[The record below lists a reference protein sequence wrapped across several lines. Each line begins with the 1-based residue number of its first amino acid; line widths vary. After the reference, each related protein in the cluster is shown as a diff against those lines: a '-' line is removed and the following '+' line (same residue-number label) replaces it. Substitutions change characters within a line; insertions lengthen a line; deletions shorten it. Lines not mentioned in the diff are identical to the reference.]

1 VNKNKYVMIFIV
13 LSMVLVGCSKNYMT
27 SIYNDNEKIS
37 SNTNSFNLD
46 VDKQSIDGQEFKG
59 VIKKIEGMDTIWTY
73 ESDKDIELDMT
84 YLLNVVS
91 GKLKLV
97 LISPD
102 SSVTT
107 LIERNKESEV
117 VDYATN
123 TLQIKKGLNRI
134 KMVAN
139 KNTNIE
145 FNIIIPNGEFKELGM

>member
-1 VNKNKYVMIFIV
+1 MNKNKYVMIFIV

-107 LIERNKESEV
+107 LIERSKESEV

>member
-1 VNKNKYVMIFIV
+1 MNKNKYVMIFIV

-107 LIERNKESEV
+107 LIERSKESEI

-123 TLQIKKGLNRI
+123 TLQIKKGLNGI

-139 KNTNIE
+139 KNTRIE
-145 FNIIIPNGEFKELGM
+145 FDIIIPNGEFKELGM

>member
-1 VNKNKYVMIFIV
+1 MNKNKYIMIFIV
-13 LSMVLVGCSKNYMT
+13 LSMVLVGCSKNYMA

-37 SNTNSFNLD
+37 SDANSFNLD
-46 VDKQSIDGQEFKG
+46 VDKQSIDGQNFKG

-73 ESDKDIELDMT
+73 ESDKDMELDMT

-107 LIERNKESEV
+107 LIERSKESEV

-134 KMVAN
+134 KIVAN
-139 KNTNIE
+139 KNTSIE
-145 FNIIIPNGEFKELGM
+145 FNIIIPNGQFNELGM

>member
-1 VNKNKYVMIFIV
+1 MNKNKYVMIFIV
-13 LSMVLVGCSKNYMT
+13 LSMVLVGCSKNYMA

-37 SNTNSFNLD
+37 SDANSFNLD
-46 VDKQSIDGQEFKG
+46 VDKQSIDGQKFKG

-73 ESDKDIELDMT
+73 ESDKDMELDMT

-107 LIERNKESEV
+107 LIERSKESEV

-134 KMVAN
+134 KIVAN
-139 KNTNIE
+139 KNTSIE

>member
-1 VNKNKYVMIFIV
+1 MNKNKYVMIFIV
-13 LSMVLVGCSKNYMT
+13 LSMVLVGCSKNYMA

-37 SNTNSFNLD
+37 SDANSFNLD
-46 VDKQSIDGQEFKG
+46 VDKQSIDGQKSKG

-73 ESDKDIELDMT
+73 ESDKDMELDMT

-107 LIERNKESEV
+107 LIERSKESEV

-134 KMVAN
+134 KIVAN
-139 KNTNIE
+139 KNTSIE
-145 FNIIIPNGEFKELGM
+145 FNIIIPNGQFNELGM

>member
-1 VNKNKYVMIFIV
+1 MNKNKYIMIFIV
-13 LSMVLVGCSKNYMT
+13 LSMVLVGCSKNYMA

-37 SNTNSFNLD
+37 SDANSFNLD
-46 VDKQSIDGQEFKG
+46 VDKQSIDGKKSKG

-73 ESDKDIELDMT
+73 ESDKDMELDMT

-107 LIERNKESEV
+107 LIERSKESEV

-134 KMVAN
+134 KIVAN
-139 KNTNIE
+139 KNTSIE
-145 FNIIIPNGEFKELGM
+145 FNIIIPNGQFNELGM

>member
-1 VNKNKYVMIFIV
+1 MNKNKYVMIFIV
-13 LSMVLVGCSKNYMT
+13 LSIVLVGCSKNHID
-27 SIYNDNEKIS
+27 SVYNDNEKIS

-73 ESDKDIELDMT
+73 ESNKDMELDMT
-84 YLLNVVS
+84 YLLNVAS

-102 SSVTT
+102 NSVTT
-107 LIERNKESEV
+107 LIERSKESEV
-117 VDYATN
+117 VDCATN

-134 KMVAN
+134 KLVAN
-139 KNTNIE
+139 KNTRIE

>member
-1 VNKNKYVMIFIV
+1 MNKNKYVMIFIV
-13 LSMVLVGCSKNYMT
+13 LSMVLVGCSKNYMA

-37 SNTNSFNLD
+37 SDANSFNLD
-46 VDKQSIDGQEFKG
+46 VDKQSIDGQKSKG

-107 LIERNKESEV
+107 LIERSKESEV

-134 KMVAN
+134 KIVAN
-139 KNTNIE
+139 KNTSIE
-145 FNIIIPNGEFKELGM
+145 FNIIIPNGQFNELGM

>member
-1 VNKNKYVMIFIV
+1 MNKNKYVMIFIV
-13 LSMVLVGCSKNYMT
+13 LSMVLVGCSKNYIT
-27 SIYNDNEKIS
+27 YIYNDNEKIS

-134 KMVAN
+134 KIVAN
-139 KNTNIE
+139 KNTSIE
-145 FNIIIPNGEFKELGM
+145 FNIIIPKGEFKELGM

>member
-1 VNKNKYVMIFIV
+1 MNKNKYVMIFIV
-13 LSMVLVGCSKNYMT
+13 LSMVLVGCSKNYMA

-37 SNTNSFNLD
+37 SDANSFNLD

-73 ESDKDIELDMT
+73 ESDKDMELDMT

-107 LIERNKESEV
+107 LIERSKESEV

-134 KMVAN
+134 KIVAN
-139 KNTNIE
+139 KNTSIE
-145 FNIIIPNGEFKELGM
+145 FNIIIPNGQFNELGM

>member
-13 LSMVLVGCSKNYMT
+13 LSMVLVGCSKNYMA

-37 SNTNSFNLD
+37 SDANSFNLD
-46 VDKQSIDGQEFKG
+46 VDKQSIDGQKFKG

-73 ESDKDIELDMT
+73 ESDKDMELDMT

-107 LIERNKESEV
+107 LIERSKESEV

-134 KMVAN
+134 KIVAN
-139 KNTNIE
+139 KNTSIE
-145 FNIIIPNGEFKELGM
+145 FNIIIPNGQFNELGM

>member
-1 VNKNKYVMIFIV
+1 
-13 LSMVLVGCSKNYMT
+13 MVLVGCSKNYMA

-37 SNTNSFNLD
+37 SDANSFNLD
-46 VDKQSIDGQEFKG
+46 VDKQSIDGQKSKG

-73 ESDKDIELDMT
+73 ESDKDMELDMT

-107 LIERNKESEV
+107 LIERSKESEV

-134 KMVAN
+134 KIVAN
-139 KNTNIE
+139 KNTSIE
-145 FNIIIPNGEFKELGM
+145 FNIIIPNGQFNELGM